1 MRGPHIHTRFD
12 MHKNLFRN
20 SDSLPLMVREVHKD
34 LARRLEGLRTRA
46 DIAVVLTSVAAVY
59 AIHHAGTTAWLLVM
73 LGAGYFV
80 ATLIEIQRFEILL
93 DRLDERTLERPR
105 ILFPGSHIDSW
116 PEFTSWR

>member
-1 MRGPHIHTRFD
+1 

-93 DRLDERTLERPR
+93 DRLDERDWNVQESFSRDR
-105 ILFPGSHIDSW
+105 ISIPDLNLPPGDELLRQSGS
-116 PEFTSWR
+116 